1 MTAYLDEEL
10 NKGAPGEKRII
21 EGIRDT
27 IRAWQT
33 VENPTSVVALT
44 SSMKSTCCKRKHIL
58 WKRSPLFLHFAAKI
72 YQELVDIETKW

>member
-44 SSMKSTCCKRKHIL
+44 SSMKSTFFYS
-58 WKRSPLFLHFAAKI
+58 RSIGYYRLIA
-72 YQELVDIETKW
+72 